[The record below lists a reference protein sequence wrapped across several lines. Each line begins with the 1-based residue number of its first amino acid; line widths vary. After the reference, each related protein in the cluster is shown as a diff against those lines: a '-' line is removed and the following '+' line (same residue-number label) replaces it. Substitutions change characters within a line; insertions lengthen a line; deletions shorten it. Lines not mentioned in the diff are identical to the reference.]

1 LAAVRK
7 LSNTPRYRDY
17 SARMVIEAV
26 RPPSFGPVGRE
37 PSGQS
42 KSRWG
47 IRKRSVLSAV
57 VVVTFSLLIGGAFLL
72 LVLQS
77 SLISAARSNLAVRAS
92 DVAKLLVEEG
102 VEETHSTLA
111 EDRRSSEQVQILD
124 AEDRV
129 VAWSSRRLR
138 NEPISELRPAPGR
151 TAREELPPVPVLGD
165 DEVLVTA
172 RGVKVRDQAY
182 VVLVAAPLE
191 VQTDTLRTVGLLL
204 LGAAPLLV
212 ALVAAAVWVLVGQSL
227 QTVERI
233 RRQVAE
239 IDGRRLHER
248 VEVPPT
254 GDEIAALAA
263 TMNQML
269 DRLQHSD
276 NSHRAFFSDASHELR
291 SPLSTLVTTAEVAS
305 LDATGKTWLDMQQTV
320 LSESN
325 RMQLLVE
332 DLLTLAKVDADQL
345 QLDVEDVD
353 LEEVLDAEIRRL
365 RTVSVHQITADL
377 RPMRVRGDERRLTQ
391 VFRNL
396 LDNAARHAKST
407 IMIRM
412 EQRSGEVV
420 VSVDNDGEII
430 SPQDRNR
437 VFERFARVDVSRSTD
452 GGGTGLGLAI
462 SREIMSAH
470 AGTVVATESDGWCR
484 FQVALPNHA
493 ALST

>member
-1 LAAVRK
+1 
-7 LSNTPRYRDY
+7 
-17 SARMVIEAV
+17 MVIEAV
-26 RPPSFGPVGRE
+26 RPGSAGTAGRATSDRGE
-37 PSGQS
+37 
-42 KSRWG
+42 SRWG
-47 IRKRSVLSAV
+47 IRKRSVLSAA
-57 VVVTFSLLIGGAFLL
+57 VVVTFSLLVGGAFLL

-92 DVAKLLVEEG
+92 DVAKLLEEEG
-102 VEETHSTLA
+102 IQETHSTLA
-111 EDRRSSEQVQILD
+111 EDRRSGEQVQILD
-124 AEDRV
+124 AQDRV

-138 NEPISELRPAPGR
+138 AEPISALRPAPGR
-151 TAREELPPVPVLGD
+151 TAREELPPVPAFGD
-165 DEVLVTA
+165 DEVLVNA
-172 RGVKVRDQAY
+172 RGVQVHDQAY

-191 VQTDTLRTVGLLL
+191 VQTSTLRTVGLLL

-212 ALVAAAVWVLVGQSL
+212 ALVAAAVWVLVGRSL

-269 DRLQHSD
+269 DRLEHSD
-276 NSHRAFFSDASHELR
+276 HSHRAFFSDASHELR

-320 LSESN
+320 LGESS
-325 RMQLLVE
+325 RMQSLVE

-345 QLDVEDVD
+345 QLDVQDVD
-353 LEEVLDAEIRRL
+353 LEDVLDAEIRRL
-365 RTVSVHQITADL
+365 RTVSDHQITAEL
-377 RPMRVRGDERRLTQ
+377 RPARVRGDERRLTQ

-396 LDNAARHAKST
+396 LDNAARHAEST
-407 IMIRM
+407 IIIRM
-412 EQRSGEVV
+412 DQRPGEVV

-430 SPQDRNR
+430 SPQDRTR
-437 VFERFARVDVSRSTD
+437 VFERFARLDASRSTD
-452 GGGTGLGLAI
+452 GGGSGLGLAI
-462 SREIMSAH
+462 TREIMIAH
-470 AGTVVATESDGWCR
+470 RGTVAATESNGWCR
-484 FQVALPNHA
+484 FRVVVPTVADLQGA
-493 ALST
+493 VSASSR